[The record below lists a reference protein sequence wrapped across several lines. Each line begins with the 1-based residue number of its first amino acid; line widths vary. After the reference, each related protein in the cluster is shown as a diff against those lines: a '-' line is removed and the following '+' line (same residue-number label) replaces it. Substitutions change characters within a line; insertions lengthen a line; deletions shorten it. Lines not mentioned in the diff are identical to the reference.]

1 MINGNKE
8 NSTEAAKADQRRIV
22 RRAMAVLDDI
32 NNDSKTRGRGVSITR
47 NEARATPFQMQI
59 ETTSCQPVP
68 GSSRSR
74 CFTIGLFRG
83 RVAQ

>member
-8 NSTEAAKADQRRIV
+8 NSTEAAEADQQRRIV

-47 NEARATPFQMQI
+47 NEARAPLS
-59 ETTSCQPVP
+59 ETTSDQPMP